1 MAATI
6 ETLLRGNTLV
16 SAQTPIDSPF
26 HYRSTAMEV
35 AQGIDLAGKTI
46 VVTGGYSGIGTETVR
61 ALASCGG
68 HVIVGARRPD
78 LARDVLN
85 TMDGTIT
92 ILPLD
97 LADPASIDDFAAE
110 AAKLTGKI
118 DILVNNAAIMANP
131 LTRDARGYESQ
142 FATNHLGHFQLTA
155 RLWPLLLAAGE
166 TGGARV
172 VVLSSVGHRLNGL
185 DLADPNF
192 VTREYEKWPAYGQ
205 AKSANA
211 LFALQLDKMGAPHG
225 VRAFAV
231 HPGGIVTPLQRHLTM
246 EEQVAMGWFDEAGN
260 VNEVFKTVEQGA
272 STSVWCAVSPLLD
285 GMGGVYCENCNV
297 GAPASEETPRGSG
310 VSPHIR
316 DEALAAALWE
326 KSEEMTGIMFSA

>member
-1 MAATI
+1 M
-6 ETLLRGNTLV
+6 L
-16 SAQTPIDSPF
+16 SPQTPIGSPF

-35 AQGIDLAGKTI
+35 AKDIDLTGKTI

-78 LARDVLN
+78 RAQEVLDE
-85 TMDGTIT
+85 MDGTIT

-97 LADPASIDDFAAE
+97 LADPVSIDNFAHKV
-110 AAKLTGKI
+110 AALTDSL
-118 DILVNNAAIMANP
+118 DILINNAAIMANP

-155 RLWPLLLAAGE
+155 RLWPLLAAAGE
-166 TGGARV
+166 TRGARV

-192 VTREYEKWPAYGQ
+192 VTREYGKWPAYGQ

-211 LFALQLDKMGAPHG
+211 LFALQLDKIGAPHG

-231 HPGGIVTPLQRHLTM
+231 HPGGIVTELQRHLTM
-246 EEQVAMGWFDEAGN
+246 EEQVAMGWFDEQGN

-285 GMGGVYCENCNV
+285 GMGGVYCENCNL
-297 GAPASEETPRGSG
+297 GAPATEETPRGSG

-316 DEALAAALWE
+316 DETLAAALWV
-326 KSEEMTGIMFSA
+326 KSEEMTGVSFAA